1 MFHFSLVLCRPKG
14 MHNYHHVFPFDY
26 SIDEHGA
33 FMNIGKK
40 FIDLAA
46 KLNLA
51 YNLKKASPELVRKTK
66 ERVERE
72 LEKTKFHHSID
83 PYLVPHDYC

>member
-1 MFHFSLVLCRPKG
+1 